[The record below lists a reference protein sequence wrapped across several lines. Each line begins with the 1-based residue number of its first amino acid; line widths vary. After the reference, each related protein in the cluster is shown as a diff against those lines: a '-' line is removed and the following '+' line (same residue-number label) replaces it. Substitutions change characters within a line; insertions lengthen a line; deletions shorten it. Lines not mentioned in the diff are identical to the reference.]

1 MKDCK
6 IKNWFFGDKKYL
18 HWVLVFLV
26 VFGFGLRAYNISDWY
41 VFKADQSRDANYLK
55 EAYEKGPSNLQLL
68 GPKVDIAYL
77 EGDHTSRGLSFRLG
91 PVYYYTQY
99 LNALIFRSI
108 DPWVMVIPDFIASV
122 LAILLFYFFARIY
135 FKEKTGLVLTAL
147 FSCCFYLIQYGRFS
161 WNPNQLI
168 FWELL
173 LVIGLYKAS
182 FEKDKIKAGWW
193 VWASFLS
200 LTVLAQVHIL
210 GALGFPLI
218 ALIFWLIYRPKKINL
233 KFWIG
238 GILTVLILFSPMIV
252 SEIKNKGDN
261 TKRFFVIMTREGRE
275 MGLKKRVRK
284 TLERQG
290 EFYGIALTSFHQ
302 REIKF
307 IEELGMKFFILSTIM
322 LLLTLSR
329 KFWIKKINLKFVVK
343 SNPFLVLI
351 FIWSTVYLILF
362 SKIVD
367 DLNRARYFLVIAPIP
382 FVIVGY
388 WMKTLRN
395 LKKKYF
401 ANLIIPVFITFFIFS
416 NLFAV
421 YGWFKSL
428 SENEILD
435 IRSPKMG
442 YHDDLITLRDLKKG
456 IKYMNKEISEDK
468 KICFF
473 APDYQHKNSLTYLQE
488 LYYPDQE
495 IETFN
500 FKTCFGYCDF
510 FMFTHY
516 EKVKNEIPKEFL
528 ENFKVVDKQKNGMS
542 IIWKMEYVDDNK
554 CSKLLTESFD
564 EKSEDKDKRFKTWK
578 SLSD

>member
-1 MKDCK
+1 MKYQKFKD
-6 IKNWFFGDKKYL
+6 WFLGDKKYF
-18 HWVLVFLV
+18 HWTLVFIV
-26 VFGFGLRAYNISDWY
+26 VLGFGLRVYNISDWY

-55 EAYEKGPSNLQLL
+55 EAYEKGPANLQLL

-91 PVYYYTQY
+91 PFYYYAQY
-99 LNALIFRSI
+99 LNALVFRSI
-108 DPWVMVIPDFIASV
+108 DPWIMVIPDFLASV
-122 LAILLFYFFARIY
+122 LAILLFYFFVKIY
-135 FKEKTGLVLTAL
+135 FKEKNSLVLTTL
-147 FSCCFYLIQYGRFS
+147 FSCCFYLIQYARFS

-173 LVIGLYKAS
+173 LVIALYKAS

-193 VWASFLS
+193 VWTSFLS
-200 LTVLAQVHIL
+200 LAILAQVHIL

-218 ALIFWLIYRPKKINL
+218 ALIFWLIYRPKKINF
-233 KFWIG
+233 KFWLG
-238 GILTVLILFSPMIV
+238 GVLTFLILFSPMIV

-275 MGLKKRVRK
+275 MGLKKRIRK
-284 TLERQG
+284 TFERQG

-302 REIKF
+302 RALKS
-307 IEELGMKFFILSTIM
+307 IEDWGMKFFILSTIM

-329 KFWIKKINLKFVVK
+329 KLWIKKINLKFVVK
-343 SNPFLVLI
+343 PKPFLVLI
-351 FIWSTVYLILF
+351 FIWSVVYLILF

-382 FVIVGY
+382 FILIGY

-395 LKKKYF
+395 IKKKYF
-401 ANLIIPVFITFFIFS
+401 ANLIIPVFIIFFIFS

-428 SENEILD
+428 SENKILD
-435 IRSPKMG
+435 IRNPKMG
-442 YHDDLITLRDLKKG
+442 YHDDLITLRDLKKAVE
-456 IKYMNKEISEDK
+456 YMNSEVSGER

-473 APDYQHKNSLTYLQE
+473 TPDYQHKNSIIYLQE
-488 LYYPDQE
+488 IYYPDQK
-495 IETFN
+495 IMTFN
-500 FKTCFGYCDF
+500 FNKYFRDCDF

-516 EKVKNEIPKEFL
+516 EKGEKEIPEEFT

-542 IIWKMEYVDDNK
+542 IIWKMEYVNENK
-554 CSKLLTESFD
+554 SAESLPEFFD
-564 EKSEDKDKRFKTWK
+564 KKTEDKDKRFKTWK